1 MLLMMHA
8 RQTRAQVDQT
18 KIMQAQYELLIA
30 EHNRVFH
37 DNMQPATRINGW
49 GAIHNNN
56 APAALTPAKP
66 VAKVKR

>member
-1 MLLMMHA
+1 
-8 RQTRAQVDQT
+8 
-18 KIMQAQYELLIA
+18 MQAQYELLIA

-56 APAALTPAKP
+56 APASLTPAKP